1 MRVLL
6 VEPDYRKGTP
16 SSRQNDDTLWY
27 PPISLLKLA
36 HYHRER
42 GDEVKFVRG
51 YDPSLFEN
59 KDLFTKGIFWDRI
72 YITTLFTFHFD
83 KIVQT
88 INRYKAAVGDNI
100 GKIFIGGIMA
110 SLMPDDIFEATGIY
124 PITGILNSPEELRL
138 TGKKYFEG
146 DTDIDVL
153 PLDYEVICDQSHYAI
168 NETFYAYASRGCT
181 NKCRWCG
188 VPRIEPDYQPY
199 INIKP
204 AILQMREKFG
214 DLPKLKLMDN
224 NVLPSPD
231 FERIVNDLLELGY
244 GRGETTKD
252 GKQRVVDFNQG
263 LDASH
268 VDRKRMKLLSKI
280 NIKPMR
286 IAFDRIKEK
295 KLYIQAVELA
305 AKYGI
310 RSFSNYMLYNWN
322 DTPRDLYER
331 LTINITLNEKWK
343 NKDIESHIYS
353 YPMRFAPI
361 DPLNGAKINHYRDH
375 VPPLTT
381 DKYDLLNQAIWTKR
395 FIRNIEVIK
404 GAAHGAISPTST
416 LARRAIGHTYEE
428 YICNLYMPEELLR
441 NRNKHEKK
449 VYPYE
454 PKRKPG
460 TGKAE
465 EFRIFI
471 LSNLKKTTQEF
482 WRFHYAVSDNSTT
495 AIKEYMKICNN
506 KQFKDWAK
514 WYLNK

>member
-1 MRVLL
+1 M
-6 VEPDYRKGTP
+6 
-16 SSRQNDDTLWY
+16 
-27 PPISLLKLA
+27 
-36 HYHRER
+36 
-42 GDEVKFVRG
+42 KFVRG

-59 KDLFTKGIFWDRI
+59 KKIFSEGIFWNRI

-88 INRYKAAVGDNI
+88 INKYKAAVGENI
-100 GKIFIGGIMA
+100 GNIFIGGIMA

-124 PITGILNSPEELRL
+124 PITGILNSPEKLRL
-138 TGKKYFEG
+138 TEKKYFKG

-153 PLDYEVICDQSHYAI
+153 PLDYEVIRDQCHYAI
-168 NETFYAYASRGCT
+168 NETFYAYTSRGCT
-181 NKCRWCG
+181 NKCGWCG

-199 INIKP
+199 IDIKQS
-204 AILQMREKFG
+204 ILQMREKYG

-231 FERIVNDLLELGY
+231 FEKIINDLLELGY
-244 GRGETTKD
+244 GRGGTTQD

-268 VDRKRMKLLSKI
+268 INRERMDLLSKI

-286 IAFDRIKEK
+286 IAFDRVKER
-295 KLYIQAVELA
+295 KLYKQAVELA
-305 AKYGI
+305 AEYGI
-310 RSFSNYMLYNWN
+310 RSFSNYMLYNWK
-322 DTPRDLYER
+322 DTPKDLYER
-331 LTINITLNEKWK
+331 LKVNVTLNDKWK
-343 NKDIESHIYS
+343 NKEIESQIYS

-361 DPLNGAKINHYRDH
+361 NPLNGEKINHHRDY
-375 VPPLTT
+375 VPLSGK

-416 LARRAIGHTYEE
+416 LAQRAMGHSYEE
-428 YICNLYMPEELLR
+428 FICNLYMPEELIR

-449 VYPYE
+449 VYSFE

-460 TGKAE
+460 TGKVE
-465 EFRIFI
+465 EFRNFI
-471 LSNLKKTTQEF
+471 HSNLKSPSEEF
-482 WRFHYAVSDNSTT
+482 WEFHLALAQNT
-495 AIKEYMKICNN
+495 AGAIRAYQKVCKNKEIKKWIP
-506 KQFKDWAK
+506 
-514 WYLNK
+514 WYLKKDSKLDLSGLA